1 MFLVVFGVRVT
12 AYALS
17 LITSFLFSVSLSVPL
32 RLVYKCFV
40 LYVNGNK
47 RNAKGVRCF
56 PHPRRLPSAPLHG
69 HGHLVTRLL

>member
-32 RLVYKCFV
+32 NLYISASFYMIMGINATRKVFV
-40 LYVNGNK
+40 VSPTRGDS
-47 RNAKGVRCF
+47 R
-56 PHPRRLPSAPLHG
+56 PLRYT
-69 HGHLVTRLL
+69 VTVTL